1 MLGWFTCLSIA
12 LKVGCGIFSDKELQY
27 LNLVILRLVTIFQKK
42 VFNPL
47 IPGGNKKV
55 AYT

>member
-1 MLGWFTCLSIA
+1 MVYILSIA